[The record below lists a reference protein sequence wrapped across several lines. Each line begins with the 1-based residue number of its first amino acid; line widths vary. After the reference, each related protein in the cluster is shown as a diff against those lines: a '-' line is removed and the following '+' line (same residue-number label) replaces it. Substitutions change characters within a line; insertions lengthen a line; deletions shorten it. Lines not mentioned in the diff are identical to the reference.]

1 MLELARVALP
11 YLSLL
16 ALPLQV
22 RVLQPPSVPP
32 LALSVLLPV
41 QPVSEGA
48 QLFLHQTLK
57 KVVRR

>member
-1 MLELARVALP
+1 LLELARVALP

-22 RVLQPPSVPP
+22 SVPP

-48 QLFLHQTLK
+48 QRFLHQTLK